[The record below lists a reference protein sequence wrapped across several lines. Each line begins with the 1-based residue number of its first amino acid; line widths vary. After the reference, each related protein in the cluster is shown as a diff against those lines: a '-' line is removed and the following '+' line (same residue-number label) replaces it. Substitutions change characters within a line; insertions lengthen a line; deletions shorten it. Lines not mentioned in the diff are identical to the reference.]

1 VPARVSPVERIR
13 AEINE
18 LFADP
23 SRDVGDVVEA
33 VARLGARLLLQ
44 SALEAEVTA
53 FLGRERYQRDQD
65 ASPGHRNGHQPIT
78 VKTTSGPLR
87 LDRPK
92 VRGTAQRFASQLL
105 GAHVTRTNALEA
117 LVIAG
122 FVRGLSTR
130 DVEATLAEALGPQA
144 ALSRSTV
151 SRICEAIS
159 NEFTAWSTRSLSS
172 VELDYLYLDG
182 TGFRYHPGARAEPVL
197 VAYGI
202 TTTGAPVFLGLAPAG
217 SEGHDPWAAFL
228 ADLVGRGLRPP
239 LLVISDGAPGLLSA
253 VEQTFPHSLRQRC
266 AIHRARNLLAKVPVA
281 AQAAVKAAYWQ
292 IFDDLQ
298 APAGQAAVDEARRR
312 AAAFAARY
320 ERTYPAAV
328 ACLTS
333 TLDELTV
340 HLRFPREHWQR
351 IRHTNLL
358 ERTFGETRRRTKVI
372 GRLPGE
378 RSCLGLVW
386 AVLDRASRGWRGLTY
401 TPAATRLLQDLRRD
415 LFAPPTTEV
424 ITESITT
431 AA

>member
-1 VPARVSPVERIR
+1 VERIR
-13 AEINE
+13 AQIDQ
-18 LFADP
+18 LFTDP
-23 SRDVGDVVEA
+23 SRDLGDIVEN

-53 FLGRERYQRDQD
+53 FLGRERYQRDPD
-65 ASPGHRNGHQPIT
+65 ADPGYRNGHQPIT

-105 GAHVTRTNALEA
+105 GAHVTRTNTLEA
-117 LVIAG
+117 VVIAG

-151 SRICEAIS
+151 SRICAQLAE
-159 NEFTAWSTRSLSS
+159 EFTAWSGRRLDD

-182 TGFRYHPGARAEPVL
+182 TSFRYHPGARAEPVL

-202 TTTGAPVFLGLAPAG
+202 TTTGSPVFLGLAPAA
-217 SEGHDPWAAFL
+217 SEGHDPWEAFL
-228 ADLVGRGLRPP
+228 ADLTGRGLRPP
-239 LLVISDGAPGLLSA
+239 VLVVSDGAPGLLSA
-253 VEQTFPHSLRQRC
+253 VEQTFPGSLRQRC
-266 AIHRARNLLAKVPVA
+266 TIHRARNVLAKVPVSA
-281 AQAAVKAAYWQ
+281 HAEVKAAYWQ
-292 IFDDLQ
+292 IFDDIA
-298 APAGQAAVDEARRR
+298 APPGQAAVDQALRR
-312 AAAFAARY
+312 ADAFAARY
-320 ERTYPAAV
+320 EHLYPAAV

-358 ERTFGETRRRTKVI
+358 EGTFGETRRRTKVI

-378 RSCLGLVW
+378 ASCLRLVW
-386 AVLDRASRGWRGLTY
+386 AVLDRASRGWRGLAY
-401 TPAATRLLQDLRRD
+401 TPAATWLLQDLRRV
-415 LFAPPTTEV
+415 LFAPPTEEV
-424 ITESITT
+424 IAEPATT